1 MKRANVSDIV
11 PQSLVSD
18 ITDEDRAAYAK
29 EKSLVEEHLEFIRA
43 YQKKYEKEMRKS
55 DPRYQWIAYG
65 FRDIHFSDSKFEKI
79 TNNGRAF
86 VDRFDN
92 FFRPNHI
99 GIYISGTCGTGKS
112 YLAAM
117 IANELADLGYSVY
130 MNRISD
136 AIEQF
141 NDLKDK
147 TMADRVNNRG
157 FDLIILDDFGAS
169 RETDYQIERLL
180 NLVDAIKIAQ
190 IPLIVTTNLSNGE
203 LVNETNIKLKRVY
216 DRILEMCARFPPMT
230 GVSKRIQEAK
240 EISEQTRLMFDFDDS
255 D

>member
-1 MKRANVSDIV
+1 
-11 PQSLVSD
+11 
-18 ITDEDRAAYAK
+18 
-29 EKSLVEEHLEFIRA
+29 
-43 YQKKYEKEMRKS
+43 
-55 DPRYQWIAYG
+55 
-65 FRDIHFSDSKFEKI
+65 
-79 TNNGRAF
+79 
-86 VDRFDN
+86 
-92 FFRPNHI
+92 
-99 GIYISGTCGTGKS
+99 
-112 YLAAM
+112 
-117 IANELADLGYSVY
+117 

-216 DRILEMCARFPPMT
+216 DRIVRSLSSYDW
-230 GVSKRIQEAK
+230 SKQANSR
-240 EISEQTRLMFDFDDS
+240 S
-255 D
+255 